1 VRKSGDL
8 QLLNKNILLTRIMKK
23 IIHKTNIAVLLIFI
37 LFQLCWVYGQ
47 LDDSQ
52 TITKSGTTAAQFL
65 KIGIG
70 ARGTAMGGA
79 FAAID
84 GDISSMYWNAAGIAS
99 MNRLETMF
107 VDGDWLAGVRLQYL
121 GFSIPIHRIGVLG
134 LSVTNLSVP
143 EDKVRTISEPE
154 GTGEYWGARDLAAN
168 LSFARK
174 LSDKFSIG
182 GNIKYIQQTIWHAS
196 ASTYAA
202 DLGALFETPFNGIR
216 LGASINNYGGKM
228 KLEGR
233 DQKISVDPDPLNQ
246 GNVEFINAN
255 LETDQFPI
263 PLIFRVGL
271 SGELIN
277 KQNLRLSY
285 AIDALHPND
294 NSEYVNLGMET
305 VFNNLVSIRAGYP
318 SLYKEESIEGPTF
331 GAGLNYRIWR
341 TATILKVDYSF
352 ADFGP
357 LGDVKRIS
365 IGFNF

>member
-1 VRKSGDL
+1 MKKYI
-8 QLLNKNILLTRIMKK
+8 LNIIFLSILLPIE
-23 IIHKTNIAVLLIFI
+23 IN
-37 LFQLCWVYGQ
+37 GN
-47 LDDSQ
+47 
-52 TITKSGTTAAQFL
+52 GTTGASFLEIDIGSAA
-65 KIGIG
+65 
-70 ARGTAMGGA
+70 TAMGGA
-79 FAAID
+79 YVSIANDVSSAYWNPAGLAYINKKQTFFMYQPWIA
-84 GDISSMYWNAAGIAS
+84 DISNFYTGVAINYEQYGTLAFT
-99 MNRLETMF
+99 MN
-107 VDGDWLAGVRLQYL
+107 Y
-121 GFSIPIHRIGVLG
+121 IGYG
-134 LSVTNLSVP
+134 NEPVTTVSQ
-143 EDKVRTISEPE
+143 PE

-168 LSFARK
+168 LCFARK

-216 LGASINNYGGKM
+216 LGASISNYGGKM
-228 KLEGR
+228 KLDGR

-277 KQNLRLSY
+277 KQNIRLSY
-285 AIDALHPND
+285 GIDALHPND
-294 NSEYVNLGMET
+294 NSEYLNIGIEST
-305 VFNNLVSIRAGYP
+305 FGNLVSIRAGYP
-318 SLYKEESIEGPTF
+318 SLFKEESIEGPTF
-331 GAGLNYRIWR
+331 GAGVNYRIWR
-341 TATILKVDYSF
+341 TATILKIDYSF

>member
-23 IIHKTNIAVLLIFI
+23 IIHKTNTAVLLIFI

-168 LSFARK
+168 LCFARK

>member
-1 VRKSGDL
+1 MQKSFRK
-8 QLLNKNILLTRIMKK
+8 KNIVALS
-23 IIHKTNIAVLLIFI
+23 IFI
-37 LFQLCWVYGQ
+37 AFHLCWLFGQ
-47 LDDSQ
+47 LNGSQ

-65 KIGIG
+65 KVGIG

-79 FAAID
+79 FAAMD
-84 GDISSMYWNAAGIAS
+84 GDISSMYWNAAGLANL
-99 MNRLETMF
+99 NRLETMF
-107 VDGDWLAGVRLQYL
+107 VDGEWLAGIRLQYL
-121 GFSIPIHRIGVLG
+121 AFSIPIHRIGVLG

-143 EDKVRTISEPE
+143 ENKVRTISEPE

-168 LSFARK
+168 LCFARK

-202 DLGALFETPFNGIR
+202 DLGALFETPFNGMR
-216 LGASINNYGGKM
+216 LGASISNYGGKM
-228 KLEGR
+228 KLDGR

-277 KQNLRLSY
+277 KQNIRLSY
-285 AIDALHPND
+285 GIDALHPND
-294 NSEYVNLGMET
+294 NSEYLNIGIEST
-305 VFNNLVSIRAGYP
+305 FGNLVSIRAGYP
-318 SLYKEESIEGPTF
+318 SLFKEKSIEGPTF
-331 GAGLNYRIWR
+331 GAGVNYRIWR
-341 TATILKVDYSF
+341 TATILKIDYSF

>member
-1 VRKSGDL
+1 
-8 QLLNKNILLTRIMKK
+8 MKK

>member
-1 VRKSGDL
+1 
-8 QLLNKNILLTRIMKK
+8 
-23 IIHKTNIAVLLIFI
+23 
-37 LFQLCWVYGQ
+37 
-47 LDDSQ
+47 
-52 TITKSGTTAAQFL
+52 TAAQFL

>member
-1 VRKSGDL
+1 
-8 QLLNKNILLTRIMKK
+8 MKK

-168 LSFARK
+168 LCFARK